1 MKVFKVE
8 ITETLQKTVEV
19 KALDEADAIIKVK
32 EMYRKEKIVL
42 NETSYI
48 DTDFAIIKEKDPKSN

>member
-48 DTDFAIIKEKDPKSN
+48 DTDFAIIKEKNPNSY

>member
-19 KALDEADAIIKVK
+19 KALCESDAIIKVK

-48 DTDFAIIKEKDPKSN
+48 DTDFAIIKEKDPNSN

>member
-48 DTDFAIIKEKDPKSN
+48 DTDFAIIKEKDPNSN

>member
-32 EMYRKEKIVL
+32 EMYRREKIVL

-48 DTDFAIIKEKDPKSN
+48 DTDFAIIKEKDPNSN

>member
-32 EMYRKEKIVL
+32 EMYRKEKIIL

-48 DTDFAIIKEKDPKSN
+48 DTDFAIIKEKDPNSN

>member
-1 MKVFKVE
+1 MKVFKIE

-19 KALDEADAIIKVK
+19 KALDEADSIIKVK
-32 EMYRKEKIVL
+32 EMYRKEKIIL

-48 DTDFAIIKEKDPKSN
+48 DTDFAIIKEKDPNSN

>member
-48 DTDFAIIKEKDPKSN
+48 DTDFAIIKEKDPNSS

>member
-32 EMYRKEKIVL
+32 EMYRREKIVL

-48 DTDFAIIKEKDPKSN
+48 DTEFAIIKEKDPNSN